1 MSEPMP
7 QYVYGIVERKAPA
20 PSGEGIGGTP
30 LRVIADDGAAALV
43 SELQQ
48 RELTLGREELLAHAR
63 VLENAVSSGTVL
75 PMRFGIVMEGE
86 EEVRQRLLQ
95 AHCDELRTQLERFSD
110 KVEVSIRATYD
121 EQQLMREV
129 VAENPDVRRL
139 RESVRSKPED
149 AAYYERIRL
158 GELVSKAVEYKREA
172 DSAAILEALWPCASD
187 LHVGA
192 GAHERVAL
200 SAAFL
205 VERNR
210 LHQFDQ
216 ALEGFAE
223 GQAGRLQFKYTGPLP
238 PYSFVELSEGT

>member
-139 RESVRSKPED
+139 RESVRSKPPITSGSGSGNSFQRRWNISGR
-149 AAYYERIRL
+149 RIPPRF
-158 GELVSKAVEYKREA
+158 SR
-172 DSAAILEALWPCASD
+172 PC
-187 LHVGA
+187 G
-192 GAHERVAL
+192 RV
-200 SAAFL
+200 
-205 VERNR
+205 
-210 LHQFDQ
+210 
-216 ALEGFAE
+216 
-223 GQAGRLQFKYTGPLP
+223 LQTCAWAPEPTSG
-238 PYSFVELSEGT
+238 SR